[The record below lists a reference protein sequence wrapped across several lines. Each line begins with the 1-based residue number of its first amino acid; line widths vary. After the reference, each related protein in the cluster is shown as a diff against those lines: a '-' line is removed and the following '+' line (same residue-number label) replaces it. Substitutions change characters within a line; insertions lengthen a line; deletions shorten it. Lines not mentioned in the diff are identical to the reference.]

1 MHPPERPRL
10 RDAIIRHLRDAGS
23 DSISGVARALSET
36 AEAPAHR
43 LTVAG
48 HLAAMTEEGTLKE
61 VDRPPSKHYQVRD
74 DHRHRTVHE
83 RVGAIVGSL
92 DIPAPDR
99 SAAAAS
105 LLGHLFGRLIFLAEL
120 KACGFASPGRYVEPV
135 DASEDQR
142 RAIRHLFRED
152 GPHPMEIPR
161 ADPLLQVHAG
171 AISSATLQDG
181 MRRLI
186 LDATESIALCLPDEG
201 PRGIQSRLELGGPH
215 DD

>member
-23 DSISGVARALSET
+23 DSISGVARALSTTEG
-36 AEAPAHR
+36 APVHR

-48 HLAAMTEEGTLKE
+48 HLAAMTDEGVLRE

-83 RVGAIVGSL
+83 RVGSLVGTL

-99 SAAAAS
+99 SAAAVS
-105 LLGHLFGRLIFLAEL
+105 LLEHLFGRPIFLQEL
-120 KACGFASPGRYVEPV
+120 KACGFTSPGRHVEAI
-135 DASEDQR
+135 DASEERR
-142 RAIRHLFRED
+142 RAIRHLLRED
-152 GPHPMEIPR
+152 GPHPLDIPR
-161 ADPLLQVHAG
+161 ADPLLQVHPG
-171 AISSATLQDG
+171 AISGITLQDG

-186 LDATESIALCLPDEG
+186 LDATETLTLCLPDEG
-201 PRGIQSRLELGGPH
+201 PRGIQSRLDLGGA
-215 DD
+215 DDA